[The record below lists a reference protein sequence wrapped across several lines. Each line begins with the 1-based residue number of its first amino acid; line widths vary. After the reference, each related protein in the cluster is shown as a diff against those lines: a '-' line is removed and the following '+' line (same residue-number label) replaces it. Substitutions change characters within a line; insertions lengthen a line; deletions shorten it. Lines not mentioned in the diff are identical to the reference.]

1 MHYVQ
6 PMLQFRSPYLYI
18 RRYISV
24 NYYMRSARRNRL
36 LMPGRRER
44 RVGTDLCP
52 LVECNNGSRYLSRSL
67 QRVRARAG

>member
-1 MHYVQ
+1 MHYTQ

-24 NYYMRSARRNRL
+24 NYYMRSARQNRL

-44 RVGTDLCP
+44 RADLCP
-52 LVECNNGSRYLSRSL
+52 LVEYNGTRYLSRSL
-67 QRVRARAG
+67 QHCARARE